1 MQQEPTPSKCPFNH
15 GATPAPEAAIHIP
28 DRIKRLPVLRGYPVP
43 FFVGKIDGEYDFR
56 LADPEKLSASIKG
69 NLCWVCGE
77 TLGRNKS
84 FVIGPMCGITRTS
97 AEPPSHH
104 ECAVYSATACPFLTR
119 PNMKRR
125 DHENL
130 KADSVQ
136 PAGCTIERNP
146 GCCAVWTTTS
156 YQLFSV
162 GDERGGSLIRVGE
175 PEKVEWFA
183 EGRVATR
190 DEVMESINSG
200 IPILRKMCDEEAT
213 NARRASSH
221 KQLDEMFEVLKQ
233 YLPDE

>member
-1 MQQEPTPSKCPFNH
+1 M
-15 GATPAPEAAIHIP
+15 
-28 DRIKRLPVLRGYPVP
+28 LRGYPVP

-56 LADPEKLSASIKG
+56 LADPKKLSACIKG

-104 ECAVYSATACPFLTR
+104 ECAVYSAQFCPFLTR
-119 PNMKRR
+119 PSMKRR

-130 KADSVQ
+130 KVDSVQ
-136 PAGCTIERNP
+136 PAGNTIERNP

-156 YQLFSV
+156 YSLFAV
-162 GDERGGSLIRVGE
+162 GDEKGGFLIKVGD

-183 EGRVATR
+183 EGRAATR
-190 DEVMESINSG
+190 AEVVASIDSG
-200 IPILRKMCDEEAT
+200 VPILRDMCDKEDT

-221 KQLDEMFEVLKQ
+221 KQLDEMIVVLEQ
-233 YLPDE
+233 YLPRE